1 MATRTHY
8 PVESHSYPTTW
19 NQVADLRVLR
29 AQPSE
34 WYKLSQ
40 WRRDMIRRGW
50 KLLKITTTD
59 VELTAVFGK
68 TVPPDAGRS

>member
-1 MATRTHY
+1 
-8 PVESHSYPTTW
+8 
-19 NQVADLRVLR
+19 
-29 AQPSE
+29 
-34 WYKLSQ
+34 
-40 WRRDMIRRGW
+40 MIRRGW